1 MSKLKTKMTGAE
13 KKYQGAVLKE
23 VIGDKEDSGNV
34 VVKCQYREDRIKE
47 SKGKGINGAGILDID
62 SR

>member
-1 MSKLKTKMTGAE
+1 MPR
-13 KKYQGAVLKE
+13 KKYQGVVLKE
-23 VIGDKEDSGNV
+23 VIGGKEDSGNV
-34 VVKCQYREDRIKE
+34 VVVCQYRECRIKE